1 MSHLH
6 PAIIRVI
13 KMNSYA
19 KLGSSL
25 AHNYR
30 TMRVPHADENRTH
43 LNEDWKPAKTPTA
56 VTAAIRERVSMADR
70 IAKRAVIAL
79 EYLVSAPCEAFV
91 EHGGH
96 LQWRPYFKDA
106 LAWIEQRHGAA
117 NVIAANIQL
126 DETTPHLVVYV
137 CPLVQYP
144 EKKRTREVAGK
155 VDPATGKQ
163 RREKREFV
171 EPAHIALSANH
182 FMGTRDKLIQLQ
194 SDFAE
199 QVGKRHGLRRGVERS
214 ALTHVDLKTYHD
226 ALMRGFQQRLDIP
239 PELLKPKSSM
249 LGLRRESPEEMA
261 ARVTEALQ
269 TQVEGLMAQLAT
281 ARLDRQRAKEWER
294 TAARARE
301 DLATE
306 KAAHQKT
313 HKQLVSLVG
322 GLTDQQV
329 QKVKEYRQ
337 GILHKRQEAK
347 RQREAEEKARLEQ
360 QRLEKER
367 AMVDRLRQLSP
378 AGLAQLSPEER
389 APIWRLLAER
399 RDLGEVQDRFLESG
413 YFDVYG
419 RVIRTAE
426 KSPPQDT
433 STEKPGPKMPEW
445 LKPSGNSGPSM

>member
-1 MSHLH
+1 MQHQY
-6 PAIIRVI
+6 PAIIRVV
-13 KMNSYA
+13 KMNSHA
-19 KLGSSL
+19 SLGSSL

-30 TMRVPHADENRTH
+30 TMKVPHADESRTH
-43 LNEDWKPAKTPTA
+43 LNEDWKPAKTPA
-56 VTAAIRERVSMADR
+56 AIKAAIRERVSMADR
-70 IAKRAVIAL
+70 VARRAVIAL
-79 EYLVSAPCEAFV
+79 EYLVSAPREAFS

-96 LQWRPYFKDA
+96 LDWRAYFKDA
-106 LAWIEQRHGAA
+106 LTWIEQRHGAE

-126 DETTPHLVVYV
+126 DETTPHLAVYV
-137 CPLVQYP
+137 CPLVQHP
-144 EKKRTREVAGK
+144 ERKRKREVAGK

-163 RREKREFV
+163 RREKREFL
-171 EPAHIALSANH
+171 EPAHVALSANH

-281 ARLDRQRAKEWER
+281 ARMDRQRAKEWEW
-294 TAARARE
+294 TAARARK

-313 HKQLVSLVG
+313 HEQLVSLVG
-322 GLTDQQV
+322 GLTKTQI
-329 QKVKEYRQ
+329 QKIQEYRQ
-337 GILHKRQEAK
+337 KVLRKRQEVK
-347 RQREAEEKARLEQ
+347 QHREAEEQARLEQ
-360 QRLEKER
+360 QHREKEQ
-367 AMVDRLRQLSP
+367 AMVDRLKQLSP
-378 AGLAQLSPEER
+378 VELAQLSPDER
-389 APIWRLLAER
+389 IPLWRLLAER
-399 RDLGEVQDRFLESG
+399 SDLGELQDKFLESG
-413 YFDVYG
+413 YFHFDGSV
-419 RVIRTAE
+419 RAPEHKQAE
-426 KSPPQDT
+426 KPSVKPPEPWVPAWAKTLD
-433 STEKPGPKMPEW
+433 
-445 LKPSGNSGPSM
+445 